1 MGRIEMNKILV
12 TKQELQDWLTS
23 EIQKYE
29 GCETCKLT
37 GVMGLQELD
46 GEGGNKMGPRK
57 KKAKV
62 GNDELERVAGGRL
75 HEGREADSR

>member
-46 GEGGNKMGPRK
+46 GEGCNWSDTLYLNQSGIPSEILHNVIQAAR
-57 KKAKV
+57 AKF
-62 GNDELERVAGGRL
+62 NISD
-75 HEGREADSR
+75 

>member
-29 GCETCKLT
+29 GCETCKL
-37 GVMGLQELD
+37 D
-46 GEGGNKMGPRK
+46 GEGCNWSDTLYLNQSGIPSEILHNVIQAAR
-57 KKAKV
+57 AKF
-62 GNDELERVAGGRL
+62 NISD
-75 HEGREADSR
+75 